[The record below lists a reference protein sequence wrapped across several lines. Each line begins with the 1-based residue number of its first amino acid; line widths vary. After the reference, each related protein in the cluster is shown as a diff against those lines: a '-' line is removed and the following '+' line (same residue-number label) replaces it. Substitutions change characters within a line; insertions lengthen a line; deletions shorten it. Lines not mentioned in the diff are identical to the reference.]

1 MHAHLQNQ
9 GQSRVMVKS
18 QGFVTG
24 TECKSVFNAYLSDTK
39 AKEPVH
45 SNILAGTLQHVRRAD
60 RQKDRQDR
68 QIDIS
73 SKVVET
79 NSLRSYH
86 KAVRV
91 AALWSPTSHR

>member
-1 MHAHLQNQ
+1 
-9 GQSRVMVKS
+9 MVKS

-24 TECKSVFNAYLSDTK
+24 TECKSLFNAHLSDTR

-45 SNILAGTLQHVRRAD
+45 SNILAGTLQHVRWAD
-60 RQKDRQDR
+60 RQRQKDR